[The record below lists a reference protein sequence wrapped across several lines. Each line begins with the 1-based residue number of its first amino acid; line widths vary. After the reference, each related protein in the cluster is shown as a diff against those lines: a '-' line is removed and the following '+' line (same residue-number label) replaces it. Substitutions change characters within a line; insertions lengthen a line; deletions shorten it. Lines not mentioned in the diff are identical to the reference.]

1 MSEQL
6 DLFSAYECDPRGAT
20 GINIWYRDDSRE
32 FPDLECEITGIRGQ
46 YVGFY
51 VINGDWDGRLD
62 LTCKEMYIEYTKKRL
77 PIHKYEF
84 IYDKPEKVLDTDN
97 IPYQDTHIQ

>member
-62 LTCKEMYIEYTKKRL
+62 LANKTMRILHPWYADSVRPY
-77 PIHKYEF
+77 HKYEF
-84 IYDKPEKVLDTDN
+84 IYGKPEKVLDIDN
-97 IPYQDTHIQ
+97 IPY

>member
-6 DLFSAYECDPRGAT
+6 DLFSSYECDPRGAT
-20 GINIWYRDDSRE
+20 GIKIWSRNSE
-32 FPDLECEITGIRGQ
+32 EELPDLYCGITGIKGQ

-62 LTCKEMYIEYTKKRL
+62 LANKTMTIFHPWYEDTVQSY
-77 PIHKYEF
+77 HKYEF
-84 IYDKPEKVLDTDN
+84 IYDKIEEVLDIDE
-97 IPYQDTHIQ
+97 IPY